1 MEQKMKNNLK
11 IGFLLSRYG
20 IDAFYSALLFTI
32 LWVALI
38 IIKPSNNSDILGILM
53 IIFIVVGFILFFV
66 GRIFVGLQSRKLNL
80 YMDRPRTVEEEW
92 FLNEMINVEKN
103 AARENLANQFAKLTP
118 NKADNI
124 IFASASVGTIK
135 HYFAVGKVYLDKNV
149 FVNRIIIIASLI
161 VALAMFMINFI

>member
-1 MEQKMKNNLK
+1 MEQKMKKNLK

-32 LWVALI
+32 LWVVI
-38 IIKPSNNSDILGILM
+38 IVIDSSNNYDVFGILM
-53 IIFIVVGFILFFV
+53 MIFLAVGFVMFFA
-66 GRIFVGLQSRKLNL
+66 GRIIVGLQSRKLNL
-80 YMDRPRTVEEEW
+80 YMDRQRTIEEEW

-118 NKADNI
+118 NNADNI
-124 IFASASVGTIK
+124 IFASSSVGTIK
-135 HYFAVGKVYLDKNV
+135 HYFAVGKIYLGKNN

-161 VALAMFMINFI
+161 SALIIFMMNFI